1 MNVLQSL
8 ARVYDGQASMAGVQR
23 EDTDAVLLPLFHT
36 YLAAHITVTI
46 DMQGH
51 FLDARVLDVK
61 KDEVYTIVP
70 STVDSSSRSGPEPP
84 PNPLN
89 DKLVYLMGDADSC
102 LQDKQMAM
110 DIQKRYRAHD
120 QLLAA
125 WSLSPYA
132 VPQLEAVRSYLNR
145 KQTASDLIA
154 AKVIIP
160 EEDGAIDGKKKVAGR
175 DILSC
180 VVRFRVLD
188 QEAGKGYVAETW
200 KNRELFQSWI
210 SYYTAFVMEHGKRDV
225 CYATG
230 EYTVCTSK
238 HANGIRGSS
247 DWAKLISSNE
257 NGNIVFSRDWFR
269 EETDA
274 VDIGLVTS
282 YKAHCALS
290 WMIRRQGRV
299 FGSNIRVCWDRDG
312 NPLAFD
318 LFADTPNI
326 RGKHE
331 YRFYTDME
339 ACQSYL
345 DACFSEF
352 LTDRKMYHMLLL
364 DAPNKQNYKG
374 RLAIL
379 DYAEMPAG
387 LIYQRLKQWHRTAI
401 WQFAAG
407 SRTYTG
413 APSVPDVVIAAYGS
427 EYGGALTVMDQ
438 TLFARQ
444 VNRVVSVILSGRPMP
459 SDIMGTLIRRAGN
472 PCMFRERSHW
482 LLVLQVT
489 CALLNRDGAGEGV
502 MPDRLNT
509 DRSYRWGRLLA
520 IADYIERLYFQG
532 VREGRISGVCRYMQM
547 FSCAPGRYWGMI
559 RKRLIP
565 YINEISR
572 MKRGQYACRLMDQV
586 EDLLPGQDDTDGPL
600 GTSYLTGFSSQ
611 QLSFIQ
617 YDYAVRKE
625 KG

>member
-1 MNVLQSL
+1 M
-8 ARVYDGQASMAGVQR
+8 
-23 EDTDAVLLPLFHT
+23 
-36 YLAAHITVTI
+36 
-46 DMQGH
+46 
-51 FLDARVLDVK
+51 
-61 KDEVYTIVP
+61 
-70 STVDSSSRSGPEPP
+70 
-84 PNPLN
+84 
-89 DKLVYLMGDADSC
+89 
-102 LQDKQMAM
+102 
-110 DIQKRYRAHD
+110 
-120 QLLAA
+120 
-125 WSLSPYA
+125 
-132 VPQLEAVRSYLNR
+132 
-145 KQTASDLIA
+145 
-154 AKVIIP
+154 
-160 EEDGAIDGKKKVAGR
+160 
-175 DILSC
+175 
-180 VVRFRVLD
+180 
-188 QEAGKGYVAETW
+188 
-200 KNRELFQSWI
+200 
-210 SYYTAFVMEHGKRDV
+210 
-225 CYATG
+225 
-230 EYTVCTSK
+230 
-238 HANGIRGSS
+238 
-247 DWAKLISSNE
+247 
-257 NGNIVFSRDWFR
+257 
-269 EETDA
+269 
-274 VDIGLVTS
+274 
-282 YKAHCALS
+282 
-290 WMIRRQGRV
+290 
-299 FGSNIRVCWDRDG
+299 CWDRDG

-318 LFADTPNI
+318 LFADTPTI

-509 DRSYRWGRLLA
+509 DRSYLWGRLLA